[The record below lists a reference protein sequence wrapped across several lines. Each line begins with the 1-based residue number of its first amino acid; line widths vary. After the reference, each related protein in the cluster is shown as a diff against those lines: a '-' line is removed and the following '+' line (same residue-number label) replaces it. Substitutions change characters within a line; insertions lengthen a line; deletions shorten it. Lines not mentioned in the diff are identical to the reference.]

1 MTVSSLGVL
10 RCGGC
15 PPPRNSAR
23 GGAYGDWEF
32 HEKLATRFGFSTTFS
47 PEERYTSVGEEPGNT
62 ALRLADSL
70 NLFRTGSL
78 APGVMITDSDYMVY
92 SVDAGMKFRGFF
104 LQTEFYK
111 RTLDGFKADGILP
124 VCEIDD
130 WGFYVQS
137 SFFPIP
143 KMLELYAATS
153 QIFGD
158 DDAGFGD
165 SSEYLVGMNCYPAAT
180 RNHRLNLQV
189 MNVNKLPVNST
200 FGYYTGGQDGWTV
213 SSAFSIY
220 F

>member
-1 MTVSSLGVL
+1 MQGWPIG
-10 RCGGC
+10 R
-15 PPPRNSAR
+15 RR
-23 GGAYGDWEF
+23 GGAVRRGWI
-32 HEKLATRFGFSTTFS
+32 G
-47 PEERYTSVGEEPGNT
+47 VEPRDLS
-62 ALRLADSL
+62 AELADSL

-111 RTLDGFKADGILP
+111 PTLDGFKAHGILP

-153 QIFGD
+153 
-158 DDAGFGD
+158 
-165 SSEYLVGMNCYPAAT
+165 
-180 RNHRLNLQV
+180 
-189 MNVNKLPVNST
+189 
-200 FGYYTGGQDGWTV
+200 
-213 SSAFSIY
+213 
-220 F
+220 